1 MMKDVRKLFPF
12 NALNAFLNKTSQL
25 FVERLQQHSAA
36 TTALPPNVL
45 TKIKDAVKTGSGL
58 AVQRVTESIFRVA
71 RINCGEKHRIVDVAR
86 KTCTCGWYQEV
97 GIPCFHA
104 CAVMFRHQIPA
115 DQLCHNVAKKET
127 LVRVY
132 SEPVIPVDVEDVEEV
147 TLLPPP
153 VPKKIGR
160 PKGKR
165 IKSALEVV
173 PKKKRFCSLCGGT
186 GHNKRTC
193 AVN

>member
-1 MMKDVRKLFPF
+1 M
-12 NALNAFLNKTSQL
+12 A
-25 FVERLQQHSAA
+25 RL
-36 TTALPPNVL
+36 
-45 TKIKDAVKTGSGL
+45 
-58 AVQRVTESIFRVA
+58 
-71 RINCGEKHRIVDVAR
+71 NCGEKHRIVDTAR

-104 CAVMFRHQIPA
+104 CAVMFWHKIPA
-115 DQLCHNVAKKET
+115 DQLCHDVAKKET

-165 IKSALEVV
+165 MMSALETA
-173 PKKKRFCSLCGGT
+173 PRKKIVCSRCGKT